1 PPLTTIRQSVQ
12 AMSQAAVRALT
23 DEIAGDAAARGEFVF
38 RPELVVRRS
47 TGAVPT

>member
-1 PPLTTIRQSVQ
+1 
-12 AMSQAAVRALT
+12 MSQAAVRALT